1 MKFTNALISGA
12 AGAAFLTVLHE
23 SVRQFAP
30 TAPRVDILGRRLIK
44 RAFHQTGNPAP
55 PNGTEY
61 ALALTGDLLSNT
73 LYYSLVGLGD
83 PETANVRG
91 RLLGVGAGLAALM
104 LPERLNLP
112 EEPVSRHLSTKV
124 MTVAW
129 YALGGMVAGR
139 MAQRFGGDEA

>member
-1 MKFTNALISGA
+1 MKLTNALLSGA
-12 AGAAFLTVLHE
+12 AGAVFLTVVHE
-23 SVRQFAP
+23 GVRQFAP

-55 PNGTEY
+55 SSSTEY

-83 PETANVRG
+83 PETANTRG
-91 RLLGVGAGLAALM
+91 RLLGVGAGLAALT
-104 LPERLNLP
+104 LPKQLNLP
-112 EEPVSRHLSTKV
+112 EELVSGHLSTKV
-124 MTVAW
+124 MTVVW

-139 MAQRFGGDEA
+139 MAQRFGDDN

>member
-1 MKFTNALISGA
+1 MKLINALLSGA
-12 AGAAFLTVLHE
+12 AGAAFLTVVHE

-55 PNGTEY
+55 ASGTEY

-91 RLLGVGAGLAALM
+91 RLLGVGAGLAALT

-112 EEPVSRHLSTKV
+112 EEPVSRHLSTKL

-129 YALGGMVAGR
+129 YTLGGMVAGR
-139 MAQRFGGDEA
+139 MAQRFGEEED

>member
-1 MKFTNALISGA
+1 MKLTNALLSGA

-30 TAPRVDILGRRLIK
+30 TAPRVDIIGRRLIT
-44 RAFHQTGNPAP
+44 RAFHQTGSPAP
-55 PNGTEY
+55 AGTTQY
-61 ALALTGDLLSNT
+61 LLALTGDLLSNT

-83 PETANVRG
+83 PETANTRG
-91 RLLGVGAGLAALM
+91 RLLGVGAGLAALT
-104 LPERLNLP
+104 LPKQLNLP
-112 EEPVSRHLSTKV
+112 EEPVSGHLSTKV

-139 MAQRFGGDEA
+139 MAQRFGDEEN

>member
-1 MKFTNALISGA
+1 MKLTNALLSGA
-12 AGAAFLTVLHE
+12 AGAVFLTVVHE

-55 PNGTEY
+55 TGDAQY
-61 ALALTGDLLSNT
+61 ALAMTGDLLSNT

-83 PETANVRG
+83 AQTANVRG
-91 RLLGVGAGLAALM
+91 RLLGVGAGLAALT
-104 LPERLNLP
+104 LPKQLNLP
-112 EEPVSRHLSTKV
+112 EEPVSRHLSTKL
-124 MTVAW
+124 MTIAW

-139 MAQRFGGDEA
+139 MAQRFGDDDD

>member
-1 MKFTNALISGA
+1 MKLTNALVSGA
-12 AGAAFLTVLHE
+12 AGAIFLTAVHE

-30 TAPRVDILGRRLIK
+30 TAPRVDILGRRLIT

-55 PNGTEY
+55 TGNKQY
-61 ALALTGDLLSNT
+61 ALAMAGDLLSNT

-83 PETANVRG
+83 PDTANLRG
-91 RLLGVGAGLAALM
+91 RLLGVGGGLAAIT
-104 LPERLNLP
+104 LPEQLNLP
-112 EEPVSRHLSTKV
+112 EEPVSRHLSTKL

-139 MAQRFGGDEA
+139 MAQRFGDDG

>member
-1 MKFTNALISGA
+1 MRLTNALLSGA
-12 AGAAFLTVLHE
+12 AGAAFLTIVHE
-23 SVRQFAP
+23 SVRQFSP

-44 RAFHQTGNPAP
+44 RAFHRTGNPAP
-55 PNGTEY
+55 ASGTEY

-73 LYYSLVGLGD
+73 LYYSLAGLGD
-83 PETANVRG
+83 PQTANVRG
-91 RLLGVGAGLAALM
+91 RLLGIGGGLAAIM

-112 EEPVSRHLSTKV
+112 EEPVSRHLSTKL

-139 MAQRFGGDEA
+139 MAQRFGEDEA